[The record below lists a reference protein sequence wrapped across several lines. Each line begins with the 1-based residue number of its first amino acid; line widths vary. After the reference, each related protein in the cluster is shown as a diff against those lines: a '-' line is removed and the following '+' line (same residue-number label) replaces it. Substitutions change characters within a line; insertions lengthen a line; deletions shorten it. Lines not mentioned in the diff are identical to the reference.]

1 MAVDSPNTPKTES
14 TNVEDL
20 AEENID
26 PRVLELLGLQ
36 DIFDLDYGD
45 YKTLLIGKLNE
56 NDLLSSKG
64 KGLETDDVTLLREE
78 LLRVKKKRSGRFKVS
93 TKKIN
98 TNKFF
103 DKDSESDSAQTS
115 KKINLLPHANIPG
128 AIQKLPEN
136 IQDEKGDQKNA
147 ELQNKKDDE
156 ILSVVKEIKE
166 LVITIADSM
175 KKQLQEKQKLA
186 SLSSR
191 ESEKAGRAARE
202 KKMEQKPSFAT
213 KMVEQ
218 ATKPFVSI
226 FDTIKN
232 FLLNVLLG
240 SLANWLFSVIQNPK
254 MLLQPIQ
261 SLLDGIFGFFNNI
274 LQFID
279 NNVVQ
284 PVRSFI
290 DLINSAISGFIGI
303 INKAMSIIPGSTP
316 IDAPQVP
323 NIPDIPDIK
332 APNITGTETAES
344 QKSQPNIQVKNQGGK
359 VVGSDIKI
367 LKNIQNLKVDNS
379 QKINNVVQ
387 KTSGGEVPKMNN
399 KIAETG
405 GIVSGSTGLD
415 ISGLGPD
422 TQLTAL
428 KKNEFVLVPGAAQ
441 AIGIPFLESMN
452 KKYGGN
458 NASTFASVNDIKI
471 RTAAGGGGIDL
482 WGISPA
488 RNTKLSPSSDF
499 SSVPTHH
506 RSYSAFQGAIP
517 ADYAVVRTGVNPAAE
532 PSHGRGLNVVSGV
545 SGKVGFAGYAGSAG
559 NMVEVVNNK
568 GEKLIR
574 LLHLDKIKTKQGATV
589 SPSTIVGTQGNT
601 GTRDIHVHVDGNRSV
616 HTNWI
621 RATLGGSYAAGQLA
635 PDSGGAG
642 GGGGGGGAG
651 GGGGSETSPEETV
664 DFSKFVEILGDKRGD
679 IIMTGEQKSA
689 YERAGML
696 PSSAAQIAP
705 TPPKTNL
712 PTPPTTGT
720 PQILNLAAANLSSKP
735 VTSGSMTGNTGTP
748 PVNFSSINMSEFSHY
763 TAVKSLLNILEY

>member
-78 LLRVKKKRSGRFKVS
+78 LLRVRKKRSGRFKVS
-93 TKKIN
+93 TKKIKA
-98 TNKFF
+98 NKFF
-103 DKDSESDSAQTS
+103 DKDSGSDATQAP
-115 KKINLLPHANIPG
+115 KKVNLLPHANVPG
-128 AIQKLPEN
+128 AIQKLPDN
-136 IQDEKGDQKNA
+136 IQDENGDQKNV

-191 ESEKAGRAARE
+191 ESEKAGRSSRE

-332 APNITGTETAES
+332 APNITGTETAEP
-344 QKSQPNIQVKNQGGK
+344 QKSQPNIQVKNQGGNI
-359 VVGSDIKI
+359 VGSDIKI
-367 LKNIQNLKVDNS
+367 LKSIQNLNVDNS

-387 KTSGGEVPKMNN
+387 KTSGGGVPKMNN

-482 WGISPA
+482 WGISPS
-488 RNTKLSPSSDF
+488 RNTKLSSSSDF
-499 SSVPTHH
+499 SSVPSHH
-506 RSYSAFQGAIP
+506 RSYSAFRGAIP
-517 ADYAVVRTGVNPAAE
+517 ADYAVVRTGINPAAV
-532 PSHGRGLNVVSGV
+532 PSHGRGLSVVSGV
-545 SGKVGFAGYAGSAG
+545 SGKVGFAGYADGAG
-559 NMVEVVNNK
+559 NMVEIVNNK

-574 LLHLDKIKTKQGATV
+574 LLHLDKIKTKTGSTV
-589 SPSTIVGTQGNT
+589 SPSTIIGTQGNT
-601 GTRDIHVHVDGNRSV
+601 GTRDIHVHVDGSKAV

-621 RATLGGSYAAGQLA
+621 RATLGGNYEAGQLA
-635 PDSGGAG
+635 PDS
-642 GGGGGGGAG
+642 GGGGGGAG
-651 GGGGSETSPEETV
+651 GGGGGSGSQPPAEESV
-664 DFSKFVEILGDKRGD
+664 DFSKFAEILGDKRGD
-679 IIMTGEQKSA
+679 IIMSGEQKSA
-689 YERAGML
+689 YEKAGML
-696 PSSAAQIAP
+696 PPSAAQIAP
-705 TPPKTNL
+705 TPPKSNV
-712 PTPPTTGT
+712 PTPPTAGT
-720 PQILNLAAANLSSKP
+720 PQILNLAAANLSAKP

-748 PVNFSSINMSEFSHY
+748 PVNFSSINMAEFSHY